1 MHIVLLGDSVFDNAA
16 YTSGGKAVIDHLSGL
31 LGPDERATLLAVDG
45 HCVEDV
51 PSQIPLLP
59 DDVSHVVVSVGG
71 NDALQHQDL
80 LREPA
85 TMMGLGLAVL
95 GQAVDRF
102 EERYRRMLAELT
114 PHAPWLQICTVY
126 NGDFGVEAPAIS
138 AAVRLF
144 DDAIQRVAAERAAPV
159 LELRSLLDQ
168 PVHYAN
174 PIEPSVE
181 GGRVLAEEILKRVRA

>member
-16 YTSGGKAVIDHLSGL
+16 YTSGGPAVIDHLSGL

-45 HCVEDV
+45 HCVEDL
-51 PSQIPLLP
+51 PSQIRRLP

-71 NDALQHQDL
+71 NDALQHEDL

-85 TMMGLGLAVL
+85 TMMGLGLAGL
-95 GQAVDRF
+95 GQAVDR
-102 EERYRRMLAELT
+102 
-114 PHAPWLQICTVY
+114 
-126 NGDFGVEAPAIS
+126 
-138 AAVRLF
+138 F
-144 DDAIQRVAAERAAPV
+144 DDAIQRVAAERATPV

-168 PVHYAN
+168 PIHYAN